1 MSQLFGETAG
11 TYHEARPGYPTALA
25 DAIREYHGG
34 EPGTL
39 VEIGAGTGLAT
50 AVLLGLGAT
59 TTCVEPDA
67 RMATVLADRF
77 PGVHVVTASFER
89 WPPPAGG
96 VDVLA
101 CAMAWHWLDPATR
114 NRRAHDALR
123 PGGTLAVLSH
133 RYAYVEAAQA
143 EAIRAAFTAADPDDR
158 GDRADG
164 WFHDDIAGSG
174 CFTDLRLSRFRRS
187 VPLDTAAYLR
197 LVDTFSPQLRRP
209 PGAARAGPRRGR
221 RRGRRLRR
229 HGPAGPAH
237 HARPGPPPG
246 LTVRRARHPDRRRGV
261 AGPART
267 ESVGVDHPATSGGN
281 GYGRSRGSSAAAPAS
296 SPAVSRPC
304 TDRASAVTS
313 VRPTSHSS
321 TYRRTASP
329 ESPTCPDRW
338 DSGASRS
345 DRSGSHCTRTGLA
358 RRARRQASRSGCSR
372 GSWSLRQACRSAHSN
387 PARLISTAST
397 RSWPGLSA
405 QPQRYIIQ
413 RNDGLIQVIRS
424 RLNGGTNRPA
434 ASAGSAIS
442 AGYAW

>member
-25 DAIREYHGG
+25 DAIRAYHDGP
-34 EPGTL
+34 PGTL

-67 RMATVLADRF
+67 RMAGVLAERF
-77 PGVHVVTASFER
+77 PGVHVVTASFEQ
-89 WPPPAGG
+89 WSPPDGG

-143 EAIRAAFTAADPDDR
+143 EAIRAAFTATDPDDR

-164 WFHDDIAGSG
+164 WFHDDIADSG

-209 PGAARAGPRRGR
+209 PELRERVRAAVGAAVDGFG
-221 RRGRRLRR
+221 GTVLLDLRTT
-229 HGPAGPAH
+229 
-237 HARPGPPPG
+237 
-246 LTVRRARHPDRRRGV
+246 LV
-261 AGPART
+261 
-267 ESVGVDHPATSGGN
+267 
-281 GYGRSRGSSAAAPAS
+281 
-296 SPAVSRPC
+296 
-304 TDRASAVTS
+304 
-313 VRPTSHSS
+313 
-321 TYRRTASP
+321 
-329 ESPTCPDRW
+329 
-338 DSGASRS
+338 
-345 DRSGSHCTRTGLA
+345 LA
-358 RRARRQASRSGCSR
+358 RR
-372 GSWSLRQACRSAHSN
+372 
-387 PARLISTAST
+387 
-397 RSWPGLSA
+397 PG
-405 QPQRYIIQ
+405 
-413 RNDGLIQVIRS
+413 
-424 RLNGGTNRPA
+424 
-434 ASAGSAIS
+434 
-442 AGYAW
+442 